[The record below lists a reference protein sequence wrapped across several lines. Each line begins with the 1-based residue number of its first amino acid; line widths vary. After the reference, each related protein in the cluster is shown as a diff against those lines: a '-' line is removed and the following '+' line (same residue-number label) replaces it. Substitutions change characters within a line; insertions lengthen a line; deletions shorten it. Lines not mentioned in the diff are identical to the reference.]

1 MAGGGVSTIAV
12 LGMPNT
18 GKSTLFNQ
26 LTGSQ
31 AHIGNWPGITV
42 DLMQADVDLQGTPA
56 QLVDLPGI
64 YDLRAHRDEVL
75 MPILRYWGI
84 FELSGLDAA
93 AEEARKRL
101 HEHLEKLEASAKRF
115 EERLAASTVPRLR
128 PLR

>member
-1 MAGGGVSTIAV
+1 
-12 LGMPNT
+12 
-18 GKSTLFNQ
+18 
-26 LTGSQ
+26 
-31 AHIGNWPGITV
+31 
-42 DLMQADVDLQGTPA
+42 
-56 QLVDLPGI
+56 
-64 YDLRAHRDEVL
+64 
-75 MPILRYWGI
+75 MPILRFWGI